1 MLPTAVRR
9 EVFEVRRLLGVV
21 AVFCA
26 IWGTCRLGLSQEIR
40 QSAREIPV
48 AYDVD
53 VLVVGGT
60 TGAVSAAVAAAKAGA
75 RVFLAAP
82 FPYLGEDI
90 TATLKLWLEDGENPT
105 HPLAQQIYNDPQVRV
120 LSGKPLSF
128 TYRASLPSAELHPD
142 TEPPRLLSDGR
153 WGNAVNESVQYDG
166 DVRILLDLGTSQQV
180 DRVHVVYYHR
190 GGGESAFKVARI
202 ILRAGNTP
210 DNLAAVGEYDG
221 SEILRQNPGGDP
233 AIVAEIP
240 CGQVCRYL
248 EIEVQK
254 TSDVTR
260 VLLGEIEVLG
270 PAPQEGTRVPRPMP
284 RPLHVKRVLD
294 QALLEAGVQYLYN
307 CYVTDCIRDATGR
320 LVGVV
325 IANRAGRQAIVAKTI
340 VDATDRAVV
349 ARLAGAKFR
358 PFVAGEYTFEFVVI
372 GGQPKEAPNLRWRLV
387 EPPFSVMN
395 VTARAASGGPYPVIH
410 YQVTMPVD
418 KLLWPEWARVEQE
431 VRTLTYDPRQQF
443 TSDWPFFLPP
453 DPVVGEKAVDDE
465 SLPPAAIPLE
475 ALQPQGLPNL
485 FVIGPCADVPRKLA
499 RALTRPVFATIVGEK
514 VGRHAAHLAGKLPP
528 ASTPVVCSAP
538 LSGAE
543 LPNVDVREL
552 LVGVRPIQELPKI
565 AQPEG
570 SLPVWGYYDVV
581 VVGGGTGGAPAGIA
595 AARQGAKTLVVE
607 MLHGLGGV
615 GTEGAISSYYWGNR
629 VGFTASIPT
638 GNRWQIEEKKEWF
651 RRALLDAGAEIWM
664 GAIGCGA
671 LTVANEVRGVVVAT
685 PFGRG
690 AVLAKVVVDAT
701 GNADI
706 AAAAGAECY
715 YTDASEFGMQG
726 TGLPFRNLG
735 ASYTNT
741 DFTIADETD
750 IVDIW
755 HLFVYAKDLYP
766 GAFDQGRLVDT
777 RERRRI
783 VGEFTMT
790 LADQLLGRTYPDT
803 IEIAYSDFDTHGY
816 TVDPLLELEHPERR
830 GFYIRVPYRCLIPK
844 GLRHILVGSLATSMH
859 RDAVPMTR
867 MQADIQNQGYAAGVA
882 AAMAAKAGVDVRDIN
897 IRALQEHLVDIGN
910 LPKEVLAEEDNFP
923 LPPEKIHEAVA
934 KLGSEEAG
942 AAAAILTHAEQ
953 SLPLV
958 KKAYLEAKDPAAK
971 LIYAQALAILG
982 DNTGLETILEAI
994 RGFRDWDQG
1003 WNYRGMGQYGQA
1015 LSPLDRLIIAAGRT
1029 RDRRAVPVIL
1039 EKLEKLGPGSDFSHY
1054 RAVGLALELI
1064 GDPSA
1069 APALAALLSRP
1080 YMTGYVHRTVEDA
1093 RQHALKDPAGTQ
1105 GVASRRESLRELLI
1119 ARALFRC
1126 GDYGNLGRQ
1135 VLESYTQ
1142 DLRGHLARHAK
1153 AVLEYGPKPYRPED
1167 FR

>member
-1 MLPTAVRR
+1 MK
-9 EVFEVRRLLGVV
+9 RLSSFFLGV
-21 AVFCA
+21 AVIFGFGQLVLA
-26 IWGTCRLGLSQEIR
+26 AAIR
-40 QSAREIPV
+40 QSSRQIPV
-48 AYDVD
+48 AYNVD

-60 TGAVSAAVAAAKAGA
+60 TGAVSAAVAAANAGA
-75 RVFLAAP
+75 KVFLAAP
-82 FPYLGEDI
+82 FPYLGEDV
-90 TATLKLWLEDGENPT
+90 TATLKLWLEEGEEPT
-105 HPLAQQIYNDPQVRV
+105 HPLAEQIYNDPQVRLV
-120 LSGKPLSF
+120 TGTPLPF
-128 TYRASLPSAELHPD
+128 TYQADLPSAKPHPD
-142 TEPPRLLSDGR
+142 TDPPRLLRDGR
-153 WGNAVNESVQYDG
+153 WGNAVNESVQYNG
-166 DVRILLDLGTSQQV
+166 NVRILVDLSRPQEV
-180 DRVHVVYYHR
+180 DRVNVVYYHR
-190 GGGESAFKVARI
+190 GGGENPFKVARI
-202 ILRAGNTP
+202 ILRAGNSP
-210 DNLAAVGEYDG
+210 ENLKAVGEYDG
-221 SEILRQNPGGDP
+221 AEVLQQNPGGDAP
-233 AIVAEIP
+233 VLAEIP
-240 CGQVCRYL
+240 CKQACRYL
-248 EIEVQK
+248 EIQVEK
-254 TSDVTR
+254 TPDSPR
-260 VLLGEIEVLG
+260 ILLGEIEVLAPSRTQ
-270 PAPQEGTRVPRPMP
+270 PASSARPMP

-294 QALLEAGVQYLYN
+294 QALLNAGVQYLYN
-307 CYVTDCIRDATGR
+307 CYVTDCIRDSDGR
-320 LVGVV
+320 VVGVV
-325 IANRAGRQAIVAKTI
+325 MANRAGRQAVLAKTI

-349 ARLAGAKFR
+349 ARLAGGEFR
-358 PFVAGEYTFEFVVI
+358 SFPAAEHTFEFVVI
-372 GGQPKEAPNLRWRLV
+372 GGEPKTAPQLRSRII

-395 VTARAASGGPYPVIH
+395 LTARAASGGPYPIIH
-410 YQVTMPVD
+410 YEVTLPVEN
-418 KLLWPEWARVEQE
+418 LTWPTWAQVEQTI
-431 VRTLTYDPRQQF
+431 RTLTYDPRQQF
-443 TSDWPFFLPP
+443 TSDWLFFISP
-453 DPVVGEKAVDDE
+453 DAVIGEKTLEREDVA
-465 SLPPAAIPLE
+465 PAALPVD
-475 ALQPQGLPNL
+475 ALRPKGLSNL
-485 FVIGPCADVPRKLA
+485 FVLGPCADVPRKLA
-499 RALTRPVFATIVGEK
+499 RQLTRPVVATILGERI
-514 VGRHAAHLAGKLPP
+514 GQEAAQLASRLPAP
-528 ASTPVVCSAP
+528 SNPLVCSRP
-538 LSGAE
+538 LEGQA
-543 LPNVDVREL
+543 LADVDVSEI
-552 LVGVRPIQELPKI
+552 LVGVRPIQELPRI
-565 AQPEG
+565 AQPE
-570 SLPVWGYYDVV
+570 SALPILGEYDVV

-651 RRALLDAGAEIWM
+651 RRALLDAGADIWM
-664 GAIGCGA
+664 GVIGCGA
-671 LTVANEVRGVVVAT
+671 LTQGNIVRGVVVAT
-685 PFGRG
+685 PFGRA
-690 AVLAKVVVDAT
+690 AVLAKVVIDAT

-706 AAAAGAECY
+706 AAAAGAQCY

-844 GLRHILVGSLATSMH
+844 GLKNILVGSLATSMH

-882 AAMAAKAGVDVRDIN
+882 AAMAAKQKVDVRGIN
-897 IRALQEHLVDIGN
+897 IRALQEHLIEVGN
-910 LPKEVLAEEDNFP
+910 LPKTVLEETDNFP
-923 LPPEKIHEAVA
+923 LPAAKIAEAVA
-934 KLGSEEAG
+934 KLPAEEPG
-942 AAAAILTHAEQ
+942 AAAVVLTHPEQ
-953 SLPLV
+953 SLPLLR
-958 KKAYLEAKDPAAK
+958 KAYLEAQDPKAK
-971 LIYAQALAILG
+971 LVYAQALAILG

-994 RGFRDWDQG
+994 REYQDWDQG

-1015 LSPLDRLIIAAGRT
+1015 LSTLDRLIIAAGRT

-1039 EKLEKLGPGSDFSHY
+1039 EKLEKLGPESEFSHY

-1069 APALAALLSRP
+1069 APLLAALLSRP
-1080 YMTGYVHRTVEDA
+1080 YMTGYVHKTVEDA
-1093 RQHALKDPAGTQ
+1093 RQHALKDPAGTS
-1105 GVASRRESLRELLI
+1105 GVLSRRESLRELLI

-1135 VLESYTQ
+1135 VLENYTQ

-1153 AVLEYGPKPYRPED
+1153 AVLEYGPRPVRPED
-1167 FR
+1167 LK